1 MHEREPQEWSSPS
14 TFHIPPLS
22 NSIIIIPTINKANL
36 QAGFFLD
43 LIIFPSSHISFPT
56 HGWRF
61 RYPTVIQT
69 TWRLVA
75 LLWHADDILMRI
87 VHRTQ
92 KYFFLAFSQIFASL
106 PSQRI
111 PSPVSPAIPF
121 ASLYV
126 NCICQRIGDLNDSY
140 LWEHL
145 FLVLCI
151 PQ

>member
-106 PSQRI
+106 PTNVFPLQSHQLF
-111 PSPVSPAIPF
+111 PSHPF
-121 ASLYV
+121 MWTAYA
-126 NCICQRIGDLNDSY
+126 N
-140 LWEHL
+140 E
-145 FLVLCI
+145 LVI
-151 PQ
+151 WTTVIYESTSS